1 MEKKRQKAILEIINT
16 YAIETQDELIEK
28 LAECGI
34 ACAQATVSRDI
45 KRLHL
50 VKEPNGSGY
59 RYLVSAQ
66 HGSFDVAEW
75 LQKVL
80 QEYGT
85 DVDYSSNLVVFKTIP
100 GLGAAAGA
108 AFDSMEVEQMV
119 GCVSGDDTVAIIM
132 RDEVSARDFCK
143 ELSKICGKRKG

>member
-1 MEKKRQKAILEIINT
+1 M
-16 YAIETQDELIEK
+16 
-28 LAECGI
+28 
-34 ACAQATVSRDI
+34 
-45 KRLHL
+45 
-50 VKEPNGSGY
+50 
-59 RYLVSAQ
+59 VSAQ
-66 HGSFDVAEW
+66 HGSFDVAER

>member
-1 MEKKRQKAILEIINT
+1 MENKRQKAILEIINT

-59 RYLVSAQ
+59 RYVVSAQ
-66 HGSFDVAEW
+66 HGSFDVAER

-85 DVDYSSNLVVFKTIP
+85 DVDYS
-100 GLGAAAGA
+100 
-108 AFDSMEVEQMV
+108 
-119 GCVSGDDTVAIIM
+119 
-132 RDEVSARDFCK
+132 
-143 ELSKICGKRKG
+143 